1 MGEVPKLER
10 VIILIPND
18 IIRRDIPKIIYLLN
32 SSFLLLLPLLLL
44 FADVF
49 GLLVVIVCFSSIKIL
64 FIVLAAKIFH
74 YICS

>member
-1 MGEVPKLER
+1 MGEVPKFER
-10 VIILIPND
+10 VIMLIPND

-64 FIVLAAKIFH
+64 FIVSAAKIFH

>member
-64 FIVLAAKIFH
+64 FIVSAAKIFH

>member
-32 SSFLLLLPLLLL
+32 RSFLLLLPLLLL

-64 FIVLAAKIFH
+64 FIVSAAKIFH

>member
-64 FIVLAAKIFH
+64 LIVSAAKIFH

>member
-1 MGEVPKLER
+1 MGEVPKFER
-10 VIILIPND
+10 VIMLIPND
-18 IIRRDIPKIIYLLN
+18 IIRRDIPKTIYLLN

-64 FIVLAAKIFH
+64 FIVSAAKIFH

>member
-10 VIILIPND
+10 VIMLIPND

-64 FIVLAAKIFH
+64 FIVSAAKIFH